1 MASLYSGGADTTVS
15 AISTFFLAMTM
26 NPHVMRKAQEELDR
40 VVGQDRLPSV
50 ADRESLVYVDAICK
64 EVLR

>member
-1 MASLYSGGADTTVS
+1 MASLYGGGADTSVS
-15 AISTFFLAMTM
+15 AISTFFLAMAM

-40 VVGQDRLPSV
+40 FVGQGRLPSV
-50 ADRESLVYVDAICK
+50 ADRERLVYIDALCK